1 MHGRLHGVIACGS
14 PQPQHARPVHDHLLH
29 EAPSRSHP
37 DDGGMQGWVRARG
50 QWALRPGLAGVAPW
64 CSTQFTMAA
73 LAASFSRLSVAQPS
87 QSLSFSASM
96 RASPITGAST
106 ETLKPH
112 GPLPRPDLPLALQRP
127 MHGLGRRPWR
137 RRGACRDR

>member
-1 MHGRLHGVIACGS
+1 MGACKG
-14 PQPQHARPVHDHLLH
+14 AVGTAAWPVG
-29 EAPSRSHP
+29 A
-37 DDGGMQGWVRARG
+37 
-50 QWALRPGLAGVAPW
+50 VAPW
-64 CSTQFTMAA
+64 NSTQFTMAA

-127 MHGLGRRPWR
+127 MHGLGRRPWAAAWR
-137 RRGACRDR
+137 LQGSVRVWGSADITHGLQLGPSCPRTAGMAI